1 MYSALQL
8 LAEAPPQML
17 PARSLMAFTL
27 ATHILLVPM
36 GVALPLITLIMHG
49 YGLRRGDATALLLA
63 RRWSAV
69 MAVQFAIGVVTGTVL
84 SFEFGLLWPGLMGR
98 WGDVFGIGFGVEAWG
113 FFLEAVLIAI
123 YLYGWRRLPPRT
135 HFLLGVP
142 LPATALLGAFGILAA
157 NSWMN
162 TPRGF
167 TLDAEGNPVDVDV
180 RKAVFTPMFGP
191 QYWHFVVAMLVTAGF
206 VVAGVYATGWLRG
219 RRDRYHR
226 LGFTVPFTVAAV
238 FTPVQFVLGDAIA
251 RAVFREQP
259 VKFAAMEIVWNTDT
273 HVPEYLFGR
282 LHPDGTV
289 TGGIKIPQLDS
300 ILAGFSPDTEVHGL
314 ASVPADTRPTV
325 AQATLIHWTFD
336 IMVGIGSVLLLLA
349 LWYAVVWVR
358 RRSLPASPW
367 FYRGAACAGVASV
380 IAVECG
386 WITTEVGRQPWIV
399 YENMR
404 VAEAVTATRSPAL
417 WAMFGLVVVV
427 YVFIFG
433 SFLAVLLRMRTRW
446 RADDEGRGE
455 PAVVGSPEAY
465 TPYGP
470 RAAVPAGEVP
480 TGDVPAG
487 DAAPPDGGDGPR
499 SAEGGGR

>member
-1 MYSALQL
+1 MHTTLQL
-8 LAEAPPQML
+8 MAEVPAQTL

-27 ATHILLVPM
+27 ASHIILVPL

-98 WGDVFGIGFGVEAWG
+98 WGDVFGIGFGVEAWA
-113 FFLEAVLIAI
+113 FFLESVLIAI

-135 HFLLGVP
+135 HFLLGLP
-142 LPATALLGAFGILAA
+142 LPAVALLGAFGILAA

-167 TLDAEGNPVDVDV
+167 SLDAAGNPVDV
-180 RKAVFTPMFGP
+180 RIWKAIFTPMFGP
-191 QYWHFVVAMLVTAGF
+191 QYWHFVVAMLVTAGY
-206 VVAGVYATGWLRG
+206 VVAGVYAVGWLRG

-251 RAVFREQP
+251 RQVFQKQP
-259 VKFAAMEIVWNTDT
+259 VKFAAMEIVWETDT

-282 LHPDGTV
+282 LHPDGSIS
-289 TGGIKIPQLDS
+289 GGIRIPQLDS
-300 ILAGFSPDTEVHGL
+300 ILAGFSPDTKVTGL
-314 ASVPADTRPTV
+314 TSVPASDRPT
-325 AQATLIHWTFD
+325 ATQATIAHWAFD
-336 IMVGIGSVLLLLA
+336 IMVGIGSVLALLA
-349 LWYAVVWVR
+349 LWYAVVWLR
-358 RRSLPASPW
+358 RRRLPASPW
-367 FYRGAACAGVASV
+367 FYRCAAVAGVASV
-380 IAVECG
+380 VAVECG

-399 YENMR
+399 YGNMR
-404 VAEAVTATRSPAL
+404 VAEAVTSTRAGSL
-417 WAMFGLVVVV
+417 WIMFGLIVLV
-427 YVFIFG
+427 YVLVFAA
-433 SFLAVLLRMRTRW
+433 FLVVLLRMRTRW
-446 RADDEGRGE
+446 RLADTADGTAAE
-455 PAVVGSPEAY
+455 APETD

-470 RAAVPAGEVP
+470 RSAALAKGAPGTRGA
-480 TGDVPAG
+480 D
-487 DAAPPDGGDGPR
+487 DAPP
-499 SAEGGGR
+499 GGGRP